1 MALYFVLMSATCFI
15 LPSGEAIALSGFF
28 WNICVKS
35 LKSQI
40 AKNISGSVWVP
51 GDKSISH
58 RALMIGGLAV
68 GETRI
73 EGLLEGEDVLA
84 TAAVLRTLG
93 VQADKATDGSWRIRG
108 RGIGGLSEPEEI
120 LDMGNSGT
128 AARLLM
134 GVLAGHPL
142 NATLSGDKS
151 LNSRPMGRIIEPLSK
166 MGAVFQS
173 RSGGRLPLSI
183 TGFADPLPIDYELPV
198 ASAQVKS
205 AILLAG
211 LAAAGITRVVEPKP
225 TRDHTELML
234 RHFGAQVDV
243 EDLPDGGRA
252 VCVHGQP
259 ELLARDV
266 IVPGDISSAAF
277 PMAAALL
284 QEGSKITLSGIGV
297 NPLRAG
303 IIDTFREM
311 GGAVRLDNERTE
323 AGEPVADLIVEASS
337 LRGITV
343 PPERAPSMIDE
354 YPVVAVAA
362 ACAEGST
369 RLEGL
374 SELRVKESD
383 RLGGMARGLE
393 ACGVAVEEGDDYL
406 VVHGTGVPPRGGARI
421 ETALDH
427 RIAMS
432 FLVLG
437 MASDEPI
444 TIDDAEPIE
453 TSFPGFVQL
462 MNGLGGRIE
471 EV

>member
-1 MALYFVLMSATCFI
+1 VLYPGRAGKRLHYLCV
-15 LPSGEAIALSGFF
+15 F
-28 WNICVKS
+28 WNDRVKP
-35 LKSQI
+35 LKSEAVNNLQ
-40 AKNISGSVWVP
+40 GTVQVP

-58 RALMIGGLAV
+58 RALMIGGLAT

-84 TAAVLRTLG
+84 TAEALRSLG
-93 VQADKATDGSWRIRG
+93 VSSEKTADGNWLVNG
-108 RGIGGLSEPEEI
+108 RGVSGLAEPAQV

-134 GVLAGHPL
+134 GVLAAHPFS
-142 NATLSGDKS
+142 ATLSGDDS
-151 LNSRPMGRIIEPLSK
+151 LNSRPMGRIIDPLSK
-166 MGAVFQS
+166 MGATFQS
-173 RSGGRLPLSI
+173 RSGGRLPLNM
-183 TGFADPLPIDYELPV
+183 TGLADPLPIKYELPV

-211 LAAAGITRVVEPKP
+211 LGAAGKTRVIEPKP

-234 RHFGAQVDV
+234 RHFGAKVDV
-243 EDLPDGGRA
+243 EDLPGGARA
-252 VCVHGQP
+252 VTVHGQP
-259 ELLARDV
+259 ELSARDV
-266 IVPGDISSAAF
+266 MVPGDISSAAF

-284 QEGSKITLSGIGV
+284 IPGSKVTIKGVGI

-303 IIDTFREM
+303 LIETFREM
-311 GGAVRLDNERTE
+311 GGAITLKDSRAET
-323 AGEPVADLIVEASS
+323 GEPVADLLVEGSS
-337 LRGITV
+337 LHGITV
-343 PPERAPSMIDE
+343 APDRAPSMIDE
-354 YPVVAVAA
+354 YPVLAACA
-362 ACAEGST
+362 ACAEGTT

-383 RLGGMARGLE
+383 RLSGMARGLQ
-393 ACGVAVEEGDDYL
+393 ACGVDVEEGEDFL
-406 VVHGTGVPPRGGARI
+406 VIHGNGSPPQGGATI

-427 RIAMS
+427 RIAMA

-437 MASDEPI
+437 TVTIKPV

-462 MNGLGGRIE
+462 MNGLGGHIGE
-471 EV
+471 F

>member
-1 MALYFVLMSATCFI
+1 M
-15 LPSGEAIALSGFF
+15 
-28 WNICVKS
+28 KQ
-35 LKSQI
+35 LKSQ
-40 AKNISGSVWVP
+40 AVNTLEGTVRVP

-84 TAAVLRTLG
+84 TAAALRTLG
-93 VQADKATDGSWRIRG
+93 VWVEKSADGNWHVRG
-108 RGIGGLSEPEEI
+108 RGVGGLSEPADV

-134 GVLAGHPL
+134 GVLAAHPFT
-142 NATLSGDKS
+142 ATLSGDAS
-151 LNSRPMGRIIEPLSK
+151 LNARPMGRVIDPLSQ
-166 MGAVFQS
+166 MGAVFSS
-173 RSGGRLPLSI
+173 RSGGRLPLNI
-183 TGFADPLPIDYELPV
+183 TGLADPLPIEYELPV

-211 LAAAGITRVVEPKP
+211 LGAAGVTRVIEPRP

-234 RHFGAQVDV
+234 RHFGASVDV
-243 EDLPDGGRA
+243 EDLPDGSRG
-252 VCVHGQP
+252 VSVHGQP
-259 ELLARDV
+259 ELTGRDV
-266 IVPGDISSAAF
+266 LVPGDISSAAF

-284 QEGSKITLSGIGV
+284 KPGSKVTLKGVGI

-303 IIDTFREM
+303 LIETFKEM
-311 GGAVRLDNERTE
+311 GGVIILENQRVE
-323 AGEPVADLIVEASS
+323 AGEPVADIQVQGSTLK
-337 LRGITV
+337 GITV
-343 PPERAPSMIDE
+343 APDRAPSMIDE
-354 YPVVAVAA
+354 YPILAVVA
-362 ACAEGST
+362 ACAGGTT

-393 ACGVAVEEGDDYL
+393 ACGVNLEEGEDFL
-406 VVHGTGVPPRGGARI
+406 VIHGTGQPPAGGATI

-427 RIAMS
+427 RIAMA

-437 MASDEPI
+437 MVSASPV

-453 TSFPGFVQL
+453 TSFPGFAQL
-462 MNGLGGRIE
+462 MNGLGGNIKE
-471 EV
+471 I